1 MLKGTT
7 KTGFHYVLS
16 EKRLNNYELV
26 DSLGKLESD
35 PLQLSRVVNLL
46 LGQEYADK
54 LVEHVR
60 DDEGLVPID
69 KLSDEIKD
77 IFEMQKQVKNS

>member
-1 MLKGTT
+1 ML
-7 KTGFHYVLS
+7 FRS
-16 EKRLNNYELV
+16 
-26 DSLGKLESD
+26 
-35 PLQLSRVVNLL
+35 VVNLL

-77 IFEMQKQVKNS
+77 IFEKQKQVKNS

>member
-77 IFEMQKQVKNS
+77 IFEKQKQVKNS

>member
-1 MLKGTT
+1 MI
-7 KTGFHYVLS
+7 S

-26 DSLGKLESD
+26 DSLGKLEND

-46 LGQEYADK
+46 LGQQYTDK

-60 DDEGLVPID
+60 DKDGLVPVD

-77 IFEMQKQVKNS
+77 IFENQKQVKKS